1 MLDILMNSKL
11 VQDAKDYFNNVQTK
25 DTKYQP
31 LIRPQDRP
39 AIELNKGILERY
51 REQMRPFYYDPKK
64 YKSYLD
70 QLGIKYP
77 TVRAADGSCGS
88 SAVP

>member
-1 MLDILMNSKL
+1 M
-11 VQDAKDYFNNVQTK
+11 
-25 DTKYQP
+25 KYQP
-31 LIRPQDRP
+31 LIRPEDRP
-39 AIELNKGILERY
+39 AIELNQGILARY
-51 REQMRPFYYDPKK
+51 RDQMRPFYYDAKK
-64 YKSYLD
+64 YKSYLE